1 MGGDLMKTG
10 RIVLAIYISVL
21 SLVFQ
26 RTQDRFVW
34 DNILLNFVPIILI
47 VIGIFIEIIIITN
60 NKE

>member
-1 MGGDLMKTG
+1 MKTG

-47 VIGIFIEIIIITN
+47 VIGIFIEIILITN

>member
-1 MGGDLMKTG
+1 MKTG

-47 VIGIFIEIIIITN
+47 VIGIFI
-60 NKE
+60 

>member
-1 MGGDLMKTG
+1 MKTG

-60 NKE
+60 DKE

>member
-1 MGGDLMKTG
+1 MKTR

-34 DNILLNFVPIILI
+34 DNILLNFVPILLI
-47 VIGIFIEIIIITN
+47 VIGIFIEIVLSTN

>member
-1 MGGDLMKTG
+1 MKTR

>member
-1 MGGDLMKTG
+1 MKTG

-60 NKE
+60 NKD

>member
-1 MGGDLMKTG
+1 MKTG

>member
-1 MGGDLMKTG
+1 MKTR

-60 NKE
+60 DKE

>member
-1 MGGDLMKTG
+1 MKTG

-34 DNILLNFVPIILI
+34 DNILLNIVPIILI

>member
-1 MGGDLMKTG
+1 MKTG
-10 RIVLAIYISVL
+10 RIVLAIYICVL